1 MKGKRI
7 MGKVIVELV
16 FILDRSGS
24 MKGLETETIGGY
36 NAMIEKQKK
45 QEGKTLVTT
54 ILFNNEYQRLTFR
67 TPIKEVRP
75 LTGHEYFPRG
85 RTALLDA
92 IGQTIHQIALKQK
105 EDEVDRRPTKTVFV
119 IITDGL
125 ENASTH
131 FTTPIIKEMISYEE
145 REYGWE
151 FMFLGAN
158 FEVFSVTDQLGIRR
172 TRAAR
177 YARRQEAVYL
187 NYSEVGNTI
196 NRMRRGEAVGD
207 EWKENID
214 ALFDKKGD
222 E

>member
-24 MKGLETETIGGY
+24 MEGLETETIGGY

-105 EDEVDRRPTKTVFV
+105 KMRLIGGPQRRYLSLLLM
-119 IITDGL
+119 DSRML
-125 ENASTH
+125 QH
-131 FTTPIIKEMISYEE
+131 ISP
-145 REYGWE
+145 
-151 FMFLGAN
+151 
-158 FEVFSVTDQLGIRR
+158 RR
-172 TRAAR
+172 SLKR
-177 YARRQEAVYL
+177 
-187 NYSEVGNTI
+187 
-196 NRMRRGEAVGD
+196 
-207 EWKENID
+207 
-214 ALFDKKGD
+214 
-222 E
+222 

>member
-1 MKGKRI
+1 M
-7 MGKVIVELV
+7 L
-16 FILDRSGS
+16 
-24 MKGLETETIGGY
+24 
-36 NAMIEKQKK
+36 
-45 QEGKTLVTT
+45 
-54 ILFNNEYQRLTFR
+54 
-67 TPIKEVRP
+67 
-75 LTGHEYFPRG
+75 
-85 RTALLDA
+85 
-92 IGQTIHQIALKQK
+92 
-105 EDEVDRRPTKTVFV
+105 
-119 IITDGL
+119 
-125 ENASTH
+125 
-131 FTTPIIKEMISYEE
+131 SYEE

-151 FMFLGAN
+151 FMFLGTN

-214 ALFDKKGD
+214 SLFDKKGD